1 MVQPGPDDIPS
12 IFRRDRCGTRTGS
25 LASFAERRGP
35 LKIGVVYVSPIAE
48 IGWTKQHSL
57 GVDAI
62 KKEFGDKVP

>member
-1 MVQPGPDDIPS
+1 M
-12 IFRRDRCGTRTGS
+12 FNLTRRQFLRYSGATGVALGTGS
-25 LASFAERRGP
+25 LASFAGAEEP

-62 KKEFGDKVP
+62 KKDSATKSP